1 MTEPDWSDN
10 DSYGNHLSDFHDFD
24 DISIDEYNPSNNDEV
39 IIDMDSTPVKPLST
53 KKSQPIPITKKIIPI
68 KKQNEQLKQ
77 TKPTKSTKP
86 IKPIKKDDKDGKD
99 GKDDKDDTDI
109 KNNSKKTGSKNSKQ
123 IVDIKNKTDDEKE
136 ELKKENV
143 NKADSKFEFNEETI
157 DFFSRDILNNFS
169 KICIVNSTFNNDTE
183 LLCLLF
189 KLKIFTEYKCTV
201 KKCKIGK
208 TWLDKPIQLL
218 INRKNG
224 KWTDLT
230 KDNLELMCPNC
241 FIAKYGIDIFIK
253 IKGQTI
259 FTCKLCNFP
268 LQGFSNSKKK
278 ERYCMACEHR
288 IMNSGYF
295 DKRSEFINEL
305 KETIDETSTLKKDE
319 FTSSN
324 YYNEVS
330 KYKDFSK
337 GKKSSNNNNN
347 NKTVSCAPIINLNMS
362 VPDLDELINDDS

>member
-1 MTEPDWSDN
+1 MSEPDWSDS
-10 DSYGNHLSDFHDFD
+10 DSFGNHLSDFHDF
-24 DISIDEYNPSNNDEV
+24 SNSDNDKV
-39 IIDMDSTPVKPLST
+39 IIDMDSKPVKPLST
-53 KKSQPIPITKKIIPI
+53 KVPISVPITKKVIPV
-68 KKQNEQLKQ
+68 KKHNEQ
-77 TKPTKSTKP
+77 TKL
-86 IKPIKKDDKDGKD
+86 IKPNDTNNPNNTHKIDDKADVV
-99 GKDDKDDTDI
+99 I
-109 KNNSKKTGSKNSKQ
+109 KNNSKKTDNKISKKKNG
-123 IVDIKNKTDDEKE
+123 DIKDKIDEEKE

-189 KLKIFTEYKCTV
+189 KVKIFTEYKCSV

-230 KDNLELMCPNC
+230 KDNLELICPNC
-241 FIAKYGIDIFIK
+241 FIAKYGIEIFIK

-295 DKRSEFINEL
+295 DKRSDFINEL

-319 FTSSN
+319 FTNSN

-337 GKKSSNNNNN
+337 GKKNKD
-347 NKTVSCAPIINLNMS
+347 NKTVSSAPIINLNMS
-362 VPDLDELINDDS
+362 VPDLNELINDDS